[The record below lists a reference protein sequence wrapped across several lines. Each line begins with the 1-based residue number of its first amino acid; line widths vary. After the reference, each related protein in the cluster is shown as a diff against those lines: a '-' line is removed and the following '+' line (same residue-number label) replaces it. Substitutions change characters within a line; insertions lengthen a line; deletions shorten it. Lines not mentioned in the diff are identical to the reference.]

1 MKRRTDGFTLLE
13 VLAAVA
19 ILGIWFVVLASVAI
33 QGLRAEGTNERRIR
47 ASLLADTV
55 LSEIELGLASGQV
68 PEEVE
73 ESERDDFLVGVEVVP
88 LAELEAEVIEGDLRG
103 MLEAELPEL
112 NQALYAIDVQ
122 VSWLEAEDE
131 QKLTRS
137 TYGWDAAALL
147 ESLGAADLPPG
158 EPGERTQSQQPRSE
172 RSTGRF
178 RANRARR

>member
-19 ILGIWFVVLASVAI
+19 ILGIWFTVLASVAI

-55 LSEIELGLASGQV
+55 LSEIELMLAKGEV
-68 PEEVE
+68 PAETSED
-73 ESERDDFLVGVEVVP
+73 ERDDFQVLIEAVP
-88 LAELEAEVIEGDLRG
+88 LAEVEIGDSAADLRG
-103 MLEAELPEL
+103 MLAAELPPL
-112 NQALYAIDVQ
+112 NQSIYAIHIV

-137 TYGWDAAALL
+137 TYGWDMATLV
-147 ESLGAADLPPG
+147 EGLGAADLPLG
-158 EPGERTQSQQPRSE
+158 ELGAAAQSQNPSSAS
-172 RSTGRF
+172 STGRW
-178 RANRARR
+178 RANRERR